1 MRWHPLG
8 CSTSRAARPGPIT
21 VSTSPSMVFNLARAL
36 TPERAGRLAV
46 ALNGC
51 SRRTGRRFWKATT
64 WTSAAAVGPYLDP
77 APVWLYLQ
85 HQKDPEHRPRRRELQ
100 VLVKEISKGHLMKK
114 FLVVICSV
122 VLALGLA
129 GCIGKGKAPV
139 GKGKAPV
146 VQTRG

>member
-1 MRWHPLG
+1 
-8 CSTSRAARPGPIT
+8 
-21 VSTSPSMVFNLARAL
+21 
-36 TPERAGRLAV
+36 
-46 ALNGC
+46 
-51 SRRTGRRFWKATT
+51 
-64 WTSAAAVGPYLDP
+64 
-77 APVWLYLQ
+77 
-85 HQKDPEHRPRRRELQ
+85 
-100 VLVKEISKGHLMKK
+100 MKK